1 MSSQEFAS
9 KYSELKSRTT
19 EMEEEN
25 DRIYLKLIRL
35 RRMIKLMN
43 LERAHLLEVCAK
55 NKMTAKQ

>member
-1 MSSQEFAS
+1 MSSQDYAV
-9 KYSELKSRTT
+9 KYSELKIRVT

-55 NKMTAKQ
+55 NKVSAQ